1 MTLTPKQL
9 RTYAVMGAAL
19 RLREVVTELQTI
31 RRIFPEL
38 RGRYDAEQ
46 PKPQPPANGGNGGAA
61 ERTARA
67 KRKRLHWTQ
76 RPENAAKVR
85 RMVRAAV
92 NRARRMQQA

>member
-1 MTLTPKQL
+1 MTLTRKQL
-9 RTYAVMGAAL
+9 RTYAVMGAAQ

-38 RGRYDAEQ
+38 RGRYDAGQ
-46 PKPQPPANGGNGGAA
+46 PKPQPPAPVNGNGGAA

-85 RMVRAAV
+85 RMVRAA